1 MLDELKSPDALA
13 RLLQERG
20 AQLAVIVLLI
30 ALALD
35 SALILTRALGGGD
48 AAPPSSA
55 AAAPMSRLPG
65 SNPTL
70 RLATVVNAHLFGLA
84 GAPAAGDA
92 PPTTA
97 ALVLAGVLADR
108 DPSRGQAIIGDKAA
122 SAKLYAVGAAIPG
135 GAHLRSVYSDRVL
148 IERNGTLESLLLPHT
163 PLKAAPP
170 GPAAAPLLRTAAAGG
185 RDNATLLAGLMR
197 VQPVF
202 NQGKLDGYRIFPGNG
217 RGSGAFQE
225 MGLRAGD
232 LILAVNGT
240 ALDDPARAM
249 EVLQTLSSSGSATVT
264 VSREGTSQ
272 EIALNLATLNSIA
285 EGTDAASSPP
295 AAAPTP
301 APAAP
306 AQRSRFST
314 PGAPGEAA
322 GDLATPLL
330 PPAATANAP
339 ASPPA
344 ASDDGL
350 ATNTNAER
358 QR

>member
-1 MLDELKSPDALA
+1 LLDELKDPNALA
-13 RLLQERG
+13 RLLQER
-20 AQLAVIVLLI
+20 AVQLVVIALLI

-35 SALILTRALGGGD
+35 SALILTRALGGSE
-48 AAPPSSA
+48 ASPPPAAAQTPAPPH
-55 AAAPMSRLPG
+55 PG
-65 SNPTL
+65 GNPTL
-70 RLATVVNAHLFGLA
+70 RLATIVNAHLFGLA
-84 GAPAAGDA
+84 GVSAAGDA

-108 DPSRGQAIIGDKAA
+108 DPARGQAIIGEKAA

-148 IERNGTLESLLLPHT
+148 IERNGVLESLLLPHT

-170 GPAAAPLLRTAAAGG
+170 GPAPAPLLRTAAAGA
-185 RDNATLLAGLMR
+185 RDNATLLAGIMR
-197 VQPVF
+197 VQAVF
-202 NQGKLDGYRIFPGNG
+202 NQGKLDGYRIFPGNS
-217 RGSGAFQE
+217 RGTGAFQE

-232 LILAVNGT
+232 MILAVNGT

-264 VSREGTSQ
+264 VSRDGTSQ

-295 AAAPTP
+295 GAGAAPAAAPGQRMRFG
-301 APAAP
+301 APAA
-306 AQRSRFST
+306 S
-314 PGAPGEAA
+314 GEAA
-322 GDLATPLL
+322 AETAAPA
-330 PPAATANAP
+330 PPAAAAAGAP

-344 ASDDGL
+344 APDEAAS
-350 ATNTNAER
+350 TNTNAER